1 MLHVGTASVIY
12 STGGCSA
19 FETPR
24 LTYCPER
31 KKYLPDSLLG
41 RPLPNLLS
49 TAAMKNSIYMDR
61 SVPVLSIRI
70 RSDGVILADPYP
82 FQPNIKKLLFSI
94 NFQYINFM

>member
-1 MLHVGTASVIY
+1 MAIRILNSGLQIRRSGSVRNIYGSETLHVGTATVIY
-12 STGGCSA
+12 CAGGCSA

-41 RPLPNLLS
+41 RPPPNLLS

-61 SVPVLSIRI
+61 SAPV
-70 RSDGVILADPYP
+70 
-82 FQPNIKKLLFSI
+82 F
-94 NFQYINFM
+94 